1 MGVVPGAEA
10 TTGLRVRHEPAS
22 VALVRSRLAADLRAH
37 QLADDSIEDAVLV
50 TSELVT
56 NAIRHTPDDG
66 PIEIIWR
73 LDKSEL
79 VIRVMDSSAT
89 HPERRNTVPVSPG
102 GRGLAIVEALADS
115 WGVDSGPSGKQVWA
129 RLAIHTH

>member
-1 MGVVPGAEA
+1 M
-10 TTGLRVRHEPAS
+10 
-22 VALVRSRLAADLRAH
+22 
-37 QLADDSIEDAVLV
+37 